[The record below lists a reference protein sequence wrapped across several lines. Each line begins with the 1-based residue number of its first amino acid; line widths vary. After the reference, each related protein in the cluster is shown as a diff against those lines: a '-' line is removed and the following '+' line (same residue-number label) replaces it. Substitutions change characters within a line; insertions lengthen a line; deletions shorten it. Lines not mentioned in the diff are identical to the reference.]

1 MKKIISYLQNKD
13 YLFQIHLYIAL
24 AFSIPLFDRLVA
36 FIIIIITTQWVFSKN
51 WKHRYALLKQ
61 EKWRKILL
69 SYCLFYLVYLIGLL
83 YSTNLDYAFFD
94 LGTKLS
100 LLIFPLIFATTDIQ
114 VFNSKRLL
122 LISYAYLA
130 GCILI
135 TGIMLVFALLNFS
148 KTNSPRVFY
157 YDELSIFQHPSYLSM
172 YLDFAVSLILYL
184 LLRTTHLIS
193 AFIRNFLVFFIVY
206 FFAIVMLLAS
216 KAGIISLLII
226 LTISIFSIIIY
237 RKDYVIG
244 LLFLIVLPFSFVGA
258 YYVFPYSF
266 QRLNVVSEVVSGK
279 QQSSPASSDGTAD
292 RILIWESSL
301 ELIQE
306 QSIFGVGTG
315 DVKDA
320 LLKKYEENGIVN
332 ALNRKLNA
340 HNQYLQTAITLG
352 LPGIIILLSGLV
364 FAFILAV
371 RRQNLL
377 LLLFSVVVSFNFLV
391 ESMLERQAGVVFY
404 SFLNAL
410 LLFLVLSEPR
420 NDAD

>member
-1 MKKIISYLQNKD
+1 
-13 YLFQIHLYIAL
+13 
-24 AFSIPLFDRLVA
+24 
-36 FIIIIITTQWVFSKN
+36 
-51 WKHRYALLKQ
+51 
-61 EKWRKILL
+61 
-69 SYCLFYLVYLIGLL
+69 
-83 YSTNLDYAFFD
+83 
-94 LGTKLS
+94 
-100 LLIFPLIFATTDIQ
+100 
-114 VFNSKRLL
+114 
-122 LISYAYLA
+122 
-130 GCILI
+130 
-135 TGIMLVFALLNFS
+135 
-148 KTNSPRVFY
+148 
-157 YDELSIFQHPSYLSM
+157 
-172 YLDFAVSLILYL
+172 
-184 LLRTTHLIS
+184 
-193 AFIRNFLVFFIVY
+193 
-206 FFAIVMLLAS
+206 
-216 KAGIISLLII
+216 
-226 LTISIFSIIIY
+226 
-237 RKDYVIG
+237 
-244 LLFLIVLPFSFVGA
+244 
-258 YYVFPYSF
+258 
-266 QRLNVVSEVVSGK
+266 VVSDVVSGK